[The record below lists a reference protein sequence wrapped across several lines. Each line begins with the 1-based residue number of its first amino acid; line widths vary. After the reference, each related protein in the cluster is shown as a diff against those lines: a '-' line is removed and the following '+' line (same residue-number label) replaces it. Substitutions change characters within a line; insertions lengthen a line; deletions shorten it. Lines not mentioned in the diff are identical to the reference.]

1 MINGIH
7 PYADVFPM
15 LPDAELE
22 ELAESI
28 RTSGLRQ
35 PVVVTEDG
43 LILDGRN
50 RAAAC
55 QKLGI
60 EPETVVYEGTD
71 LAEYVID
78 CNVTRRNMS
87 TGARA
92 MATALVLDADG
103 RRDNGRW
110 ARGSVDIT
118 DSGNSSTWRNNLKM
132 AGTVLDWMPDL
143 APQVAAGTVTLDN
156 AYQGAKQ
163 KRDAVDAE
171 HRTKA
176 IEAQRKREA
185 TIREKEDN
193 DRKLA
198 TLTAD
203 ASPFLLQVE
212 DGSMTIA
219 VAYAAHQEATRKER
233 EAQRQIEMGWR
244 DTCTR
249 IAECVRY
256 LDGGTQYG
264 ESFLREFYP
273 HEADF
278 VPDGL
283 RLETRRV
290 QQAIDFL
297 TTIQKGL
304 TR

>member
-1 MINGIH
+1 MITGTH
-7 PYADVFPM
+7 PYADKFPM
-15 LPDAELE
+15 LPDEELD

-35 PVVVTEDG
+35 PIVVTEDG

-50 RAAAC
+50 RYAAC
-55 QKLGI
+55 QKIGI

-92 MATALVLDADG
+92 MATALVLAADDRRKDG
-103 RRDNGRW
+103 RWR
-110 ARGSVDIT
+110 RGTVDIGE
-118 DSGNSSTWRNNLKM
+118 SSNISTWRSNLNW
-132 AGTVLDWMPDL
+132 AGVVLDWAPDV
-143 APQVAAGTVTLDN
+143 ADQVAAGTLPLDR
-156 AYQGAKQ
+156 AYDLAKQ
-163 KRDAVDAE
+163 RRDAVDAE
-171 HRTKA
+171 HRAKA
-176 IEAQRKREA
+176 IEAQRKREE
-185 TIREKEDN
+185 TIREQKDN

-198 TLTAD
+198 ALTAD

-219 VAYAAHQEATRKER
+219 VAYAAHQEATKKER
-233 EAQRQIEMGWR
+233 EAHRQIEMGWR

-256 LDGGTQYG
+256 LDGGAQYG

-304 TR
+304 AR